1 VRPDGIF
8 SSKQQGPAATLQ
20 ETQDRHAINAYQS
33 KRVGAGRDNKA
44 GSVITLCLRS
54 YSLFQEAVM
63 TTVNV
68 DEFRHDFR
76 SALRR
81 HWVLF
86 LIPGVVMVILGLL
99 AAAAP
104 FVATLVVETF
114 AGWLF
119 LTGGFVGLAALF
131 TTRNVPG
138 FMWTLVAALLAILI
152 GAFLVWRPFAGVVT
166 LTLALAAYF
175 AAHGVVQI
183 LTSLDHR
190 KLFARSWLWM
200 AISGIADLI
209 LAGLIIAGWP
219 GSVAW
224 ALGLL
229 VGVNLFMSGLAL
241 VMTAIAC
248 RTIAPEQAAPIRRT
262 T

>member
-1 VRPDGIF
+1 MGRQASTV
-8 SSKQQGPAATLQ
+8 
-20 ETQDRHAINAYQS
+20 AIRIKIRANIYFDDTA
-33 KRVGAGRDNKA
+33 
-44 GSVITLCLRS
+44 
-54 YSLFQEAVM
+54 M
-63 TTVNV
+63 TIANV
-68 DEFRHDFR
+68 DEFGRNIR
-76 SALRR
+76 SAVRH

-86 LIPGVVMVILGLL
+86 LIPGIVMAILGLL

-104 FVATLVVETF
+104 FMATLVVETF

-138 FMWTLVAALLAILI
+138 FVWTLLSAVLAILI
-152 GAFLVWRPFAGVVT
+152 GAFLVWRPFAGLVT
-166 LTLALAAYF
+166 LTVALAAFF
-175 AAHGVVQI
+175 AVHGIVQI
-183 LTSLDHR
+183 LTALDHR
-190 KLFARSWLWM
+190 ALFARSWPWM
-200 AISGIADLI
+200 AVSGIADLI
-209 LAGLIIAGWP
+209 VAGIIIAGWP

-229 VGVNLFMSGLAL
+229 IGINLFMSGLAL

-248 RTIAPEQAAPIRRT
+248 RSINDASEKAAPVGHT